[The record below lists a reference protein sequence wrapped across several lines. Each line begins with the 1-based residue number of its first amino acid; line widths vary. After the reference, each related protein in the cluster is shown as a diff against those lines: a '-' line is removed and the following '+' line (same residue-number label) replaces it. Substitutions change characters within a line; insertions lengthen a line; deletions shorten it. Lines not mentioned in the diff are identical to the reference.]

1 MTLISIFISIQSGL
15 RSPSSLDAPLA
26 GTHGRV
32 EGDDLGQTLRRNH
45 GNFVGNSRDIKG
57 ILIGIHV
64 GIFFVGIFS
73 GIVMEY

>member
-1 MTLISIFISIQSGL
+1 M
-15 RSPSSLDAPLA
+15 
-26 GTHGRV
+26 
-32 EGDDLGQTLRRNH
+32 
-45 GNFVGNSRDIKG
+45 GNSRDIKG